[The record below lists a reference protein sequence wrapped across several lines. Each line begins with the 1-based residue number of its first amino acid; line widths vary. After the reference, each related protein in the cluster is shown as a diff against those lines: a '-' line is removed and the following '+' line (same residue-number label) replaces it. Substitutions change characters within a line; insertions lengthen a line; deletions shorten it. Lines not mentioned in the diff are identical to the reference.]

1 MAASVAEA
9 VEIAKKDKAAVI
21 LACGGSGRRFS
32 DALETGGAAG
42 AVAAARVEAGASVAA
57 GIAAEAGVGEAGVG
71 EAEAKQFLMLGD
83 RPVLAYSLA
92 FLENYPRVDEVVL
105 VLPEQHL
112 ERGEALI
119 RGQWLPGLRFSK
131 VKTVLAGGASRQE
144 SVSKGLAALA
154 HRQGPV
160 LIHDGVRPCTHREV
174 FDRVIDGVLTWGNAV
189 AAIPVRDTIKRAD
202 QAGIVRETLE
212 RQGLWQIQT
221 PQGFMLH
228 ELRQAYR
235 QAGEGLA
242 VTDDAAL
249 MEACGCKIHLVEG
262 HPANIKLTYPEDLLL
277 LEAFLSRA

>member
-32 DALETGGAAG
+32 DAAEAGAAAG
-42 AVAAARVEAGASVAA
+42 AVTAAGPAAGASVAA
-57 GIAAEAGVGEAGVG
+57 AGIAAEAGVG

-92 FLENYPRVDEVVL
+92 FLENYSRVDEVVL
-105 VLPEQHL
+105 VLPEQYL
-112 ERGEALI
+112 QRGEALI
-119 RGQWLPGLRFSK
+119 RGQWLPGLRFPK

-154 HRQGPV
+154 RRQGPV
-160 LIHDGVRPCTHREV
+160 LIHDGVRPYTPREV
-174 FDRVIDGVLTWGNAV
+174 FDRVIDGVLAWGNAV

-235 QAGEGLA
+235 QAGEGLT

-277 LEAFLSRA
+277 LEALLSRV

>member
-32 DALETGGAAG
+32 DAVGTGAVAG
-42 AVAAARVEAGASVAA
+42 AVAAAGAEAGAAVAA
-57 GIAAEAGVGEAGVG
+57 VAGAAAGAGVG

-92 FLENYPRVDEVVL
+92 FLENYSRVDEVVL

-119 RGQWLPGLRFSK
+119 RGQWLPGLRFTK
-131 VKTVLAGGASRQE
+131 VKAVLAGGESRQE
-144 SVSKGLAALA
+144 SVSKGLAALT
-154 HRQGPV
+154 HRQGLV
-160 LIHDGVRPCTHREV
+160 LIHDGVRPCTPREV

-235 QAGEGLA
+235 QAGEGLT